1 MKHIQYIA
9 MTMMAATM
17 LTAISCSDFDDYNEV
32 PAEQSVAAQQ
42 TLWQNIS
49 NNKELSD
56 FADLVKKSGYDKIL
70 SSSHFYTVWAPLNG
84 QFDVAK
90 WQTVDSATLRFQFVE
105 NHIADYNHFI
115 SAPVEERVVTLNE
128 KVYDF
133 KGTSADNASSFGGQI
148 IAKSNV
154 AALNGVIHKLSGEAI
169 YHPNFY
175 EYLTSM
181 KTTDSLSKYVLRYE
195 QAKLDEKNSVAGPII
210 DGIQTYEDSVMI
222 ISNSFLSKIRCE
234 LDNEDSVYTML
245 LPTNDAW
252 DKYYATIKSTFNY
265 GNGTILGKSYTMDNT
280 VLKELKDLKDEVA
293 AAYLSDSLTRLS
305 LATPLVFSNN
315 NYYNT
320 WLKEGTVGD
329 TLMSTCRYKF
339 SNPAE
344 LLSHQVGE
352 PIIMSNGTGIVVDTL
367 AFLPW
372 ENYVNSTGTM
382 SVSAYKNSTVPK
394 RQTIKKFN
402 EGVGM
407 FYIPGYPGNDYWS
420 YDVSFQWLKAKMS
433 SSDLNAYYN
442 LSGDIRSTTYSIY
455 CVIVPPCAD
464 ADYASYDPEA
474 VMKQTIFNAKLE
486 YYNPT
491 AKKVVEHYFHPTKP
505 EGASSG
511 PGSNADK
518 LEEWAFKNDT
528 TKVDPIYL
536 GDFTFPVCYLGLTNC
551 HPNLTITAPK
561 LDNAHKNLYSRDLR
575 IAAILLIPAEL
586 TKSKGE

>member
-1 MKHIQYIA
+1 

-115 SAPVEERVVTLNE
+115 SAPVDERVVTLNE
-128 KVYDF
+128 KTYDF
-133 KGTSADNASSFGGQI
+133 KGTSADNASSFAGQT

-154 AALNGVIHKLSGEAI
+154 AALNGVIHKLSGEAV
-169 YHPNFY
+169 YRHNFY
-175 EYLTSM
+175 EYLTAQ
-181 KTTDSLSKYVLRYE
+181 KETDSLAKYVMRYQQE
-195 QAKLDEKNSVAGPII
+195 ELDEKNSVAGPII

-222 ISNSFLSKIRCE
+222 VSNTFLDKIRCQ
-234 LDNEDSVYTML
+234 LDNEDSTYTML
-245 LPTNDAW
+245 LPTNEAW
-252 DKYYATIKSTFNY
+252 LKSYATIKKAFNY
-265 GNGTILGKSYTMDNT
+265 GNGTILGERCYMDNT
-280 VLKELKDLKDEVA
+280 TATIQKDLKDEVNS
-293 AAYLSDSLTRLS
+293 AYLSDSLARMM
-305 LATPLVFSNN
+305 LAYDLVFSNN

-320 WLKEGTVGD
+320 WLDKGTIGD
-329 TLMSTCRYKF
+329 TLQSTARSKF

-344 LLSHQVGE
+344 LLSHQQGDA
-352 PIIMSNGTGIVVDTL
+352 IKMSNGTGIVVDSL
-367 AFLPW
+367 AFKPW
-372 ENYVNSTGTM
+372 ESYLYATGIR
-382 SVSAYKNSTVPK
+382 SVSAYKNATEPK
-394 RQTIKKFN
+394 RITIKKFN
-402 EGVGM
+402 DGVGM
-407 FYIPGYPGNDYWS
+407 FDIPGYPNNADWS
-420 YDVSFQWLKAKMS
+420 YNVAFQWMKAKMS
-433 SSDLNAYYN
+433 SDEIAYYN
-442 LSGDIRSTTYSIY
+442 LDLNLCSATYSVY

-464 ADYASYDPEA
+464 ADYASYDPDAE
-474 VMKQTIFNAKLE
+474 MKQTIFNASLR

-491 AKKVVEHYFHPTKP
+491 AKKVVDHYFHPSMP
-505 EGASSG
+505 EGSSSG
-511 PGSNADK
+511 PKANADK

-528 TKVDPIYL
+528 TKVDPVYL
-536 GDFTFPVCYLGLTNC
+536 GDFTFPVCYAGLNNC
-551 HPNLTITAPK
+551 YPNLIITAPK
-561 LDNAHKNLYSRDLR
+561 MDNAHKNLYSRDLR